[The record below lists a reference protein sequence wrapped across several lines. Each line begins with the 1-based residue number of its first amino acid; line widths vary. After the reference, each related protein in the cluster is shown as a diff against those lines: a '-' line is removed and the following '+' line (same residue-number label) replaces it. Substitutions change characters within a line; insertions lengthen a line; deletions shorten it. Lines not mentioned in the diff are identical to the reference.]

1 MGYYYKFYRPHDMK
15 LIDEGSFMGM
25 PFYYE
30 NLPVEIP
37 MFSENDNH
45 YDTTGLLDRRI
56 ATILQEQ
63 VMPYNKTMFTDLMD
77 EHNTEV
83 LIFRIT

>member
-1 MGYYYKFYRPHDMK
+1 MSYHYKFYRPHDMK

-37 MFSENDNH
+37 MFSENDNP

-63 VMPYNKTMFTDLMD
+63 VMSYNETLFTDLMD